1 MSICFLNSKLKW
13 SFQYLQR
20 PLLGNVFEVGLW
32 RLILQCEHRRPSSVW
47 TISWTQILIGYYRIF
62 HWVHPYKVV
71 VFLLRQPFRLF
82 HFSKAIVQ
90 VFIFFKIFYLFFCRK
105 FRRYSRNLLS
115 AMFLFFSRTFF
126 FINRPMRSKNHSKWK
141 TASIFS
147 QYQIFK
153 RQSHPWIPNFL

>member
-1 MSICFLNSKLKW
+1 MLSKFKNEITFPISATASSWEWIWGWTL
-13 SFQYLQR
+13 
-20 PLLGNVFEVGLW
+20 EVDFAVW
-32 RLILQCEHRRPSSVW
+32 TSSAVVVVW

-153 RQSHPWIPNFL
+153 RQSHHWIPNFV

>member
-1 MSICFLNSKLKW
+1 MLPEFKT
-13 SFQYLQR
+13 
-20 PLLGNVFEVGLW
+20 EV
-32 RLILQCEHRRPSSVW
+32 IFPISVTASSWEWIWGWTLEVDFAVWTSSAVVVVW

-147 QYQIFK
+147 Q
-153 RQSHPWIPNFL
+153 

>member
-1 MSICFLNSKLKW
+1 MLPEFKT
-13 SFQYLQR
+13 
-20 PLLGNVFEVGLW
+20 EV
-32 RLILQCEHRRPSSVW
+32 IFPISVTASSWEWIWGWTLEVDFAVWTSSAVVVVW

-82 HFSKAIVQ
+82 NFSKAIVQ

-115 AMFLFFSRTFF
+115 AMFLFFSRMFF